1 MRFIR
6 RVAAPDRLNKKRRQ
20 KKRLA
25 VAGATIGLLAASA
38 GVGYATMRASN
49 ASSDVKSA
57 KLEAS
62 MANDMFV
69 SKLGD
74 AFHPSDFDQIDTD
87 GDGELSKDE
96 ILADLNDKE
105 TADVKR
111 VMTSDLPDDIKS
123 NLVKAGE
130 TDDGVKMVVPDADG
144 NNVVVTVPDVPDEIA
159 ASATEDTQVV
169 NVVTPSGDQQQVVIE
184 GQPEDGTVTIGMVDD
199 SGEVTTQEVKAVET
213 DDGMKVVVPTDDGG
227 YVPVVVPN
235 IPDDI
240 QQEIV
245 EEVPEEPL
253 TGSNFM
259 TKDEFRQWIA
269 QRYEDTLTELKKE
282 EQRLEDEEAEKA
294 GRVSQLEDCI
304 EQAANKFGYYGV
316 YEQPPHYQNAVDW
329 VENDCLAG
337 KWQPERRMLR
347 R

>member
-1 MRFIR
+1 
-6 RVAAPDRLNKKRRQ
+6 
-20 KKRLA
+20 
-25 VAGATIGLLAASA
+25 
-38 GVGYATMRASN
+38 
-49 ASSDVKSA
+49 
-57 KLEAS
+57 
-62 MANDMFV
+62 
-69 SKLGD
+69 
-74 AFHPSDFDQIDTD
+74 
-87 GDGELSKDE
+87 
-96 ILADLNDKE
+96 
-105 TADVKR
+105 
-111 VMTSDLPDDIKS
+111 
-123 NLVKAGE
+123 
-130 TDDGVKMVVPDADG
+130 
-144 NNVVVTVPDVPDEIA
+144 
-159 ASATEDTQVV
+159 
-169 NVVTPSGDQQQVVIE
+169 
-184 GQPEDGTVTIGMVDD
+184 MVDD

-227 YVPVVVPN
+227 YVPVVVPD

-245 EEVPEEPL
+245 EEVPEAQL
-253 TGSNFM
+253 SGSNFM

-282 EQRLEDEEAEKA
+282 EQRLEDEEAKKA
-294 GRVSQLEDCI
+294 GCVSQLEDCI

>member
-1 MRFIR
+1 MKSPTNYGSENEEMRFIR

-105 TADVKR
+105 TADVKC

-123 NLVKAGE
+123 NLVALLEAKPQSDSNCTGRELFARPPAVRRE
-130 TDDGVKMVVPDADG
+130 DHEIFYYMLDVFCPR
-144 NNVVVTVPDVPDEIA
+144 VTIA
-159 ASATEDTQVV
+159 
-169 NVVTPSGDQQQVVIE
+169 VTPPRPASQAATPATSQQTVEILTPDGGTAQVLIVGD
-184 GQPEDGTVTIGMVDD
+184 PEDGKQTI
-199 SGEVTTQEVKAVET
+199 AIR
-213 DDGMKVVVPTDDGG
+213 
-227 YVPVVVPN
+227 N
-235 IPDDI
+235 
-240 QQEIV
+240 
-245 EEVPEEPL
+245 
-253 TGSNFM
+253 N
-259 TKDEFRQWIA
+259 
-269 QRYEDTLTELKKE
+269 
-282 EQRLEDEEAEKA
+282 
-294 GRVSQLEDCI
+294 
-304 EQAANKFGYYGV
+304 
-316 YEQPPHYQNAVDW
+316 
-329 VENDCLAG
+329 
-337 KWQPERRMLR
+337 
-347 R
+347 